1 MTTSQTEKTVY
12 ADLLDEDKP
21 ISGQKFVCVS
31 FVSPENILKRKEIFF
46 FEEFVK
52 AWDFSKHLE
61 KYRHFFNFVA
71 SKYNIDAG
79 TLNADFEEFVQD
91 QKDQLRTSSIL
102 DDYKNFTDASEE
114 ALENKFSI
122 EHKFQT
128 STRGMKVRGVYAT
141 QEEAEMRCKMLRELD
156 PCHDVYVGPVGM
168 WMPWEPEAYKTG
180 RVEYLEEELNKL
192 MHEKKDNEKNAKIE
206 FDKRIQEARE
216 KAMSENKEIAEKS
229 GNVLTQVMNDEGNLV
244 NVREVDY
251 AAIPDETV
259 VMDVQESA
267 NIRRELFEKAN
278 PQLKPVSAKEV
289 DTSSNETV

>member
-1 MTTSQTEKTVY
+1 
-12 ADLLDEDKP
+12 
-21 ISGQKFVCVS
+21 
-31 FVSPENILKRKEIFF
+31 
-46 FEEFVK
+46 
-52 AWDFSKHLE
+52 
-61 KYRHFFNFVA
+61 
-71 SKYNIDAG
+71 
-79 TLNADFEEFVQD
+79 
-91 QKDQLRTSSIL
+91 
-102 DDYKNFTDASEE
+102 
-114 ALENKFSI
+114 
-122 EHKFQT
+122 
-128 STRGMKVRGVYAT
+128 
-141 QEEAEMRCKMLRELD
+141 
-156 PCHDVYVGPVGM
+156 M

-278 PQLKPVSAKEV
+278 PQLKPVSANEV

>member
-1 MTTSQTEKTVY
+1 
-12 ADLLDEDKP
+12 
-21 ISGQKFVCVS
+21 
-31 FVSPENILKRKEIFF
+31 
-46 FEEFVK
+46 
-52 AWDFSKHLE
+52 
-61 KYRHFFNFVA
+61 
-71 SKYNIDAG
+71 
-79 TLNADFEEFVQD
+79 
-91 QKDQLRTSSIL
+91 
-102 DDYKNFTDASEE
+102 
-114 ALENKFSI
+114 
-122 EHKFQT
+122 
-128 STRGMKVRGVYAT
+128 
-141 QEEAEMRCKMLRELD
+141 
-156 PCHDVYVGPVGM
+156 VGM

-278 PQLKPVSAKEV
+278 PQLKPVSANEV